1 MAMDLAYE
9 AEITLWFNYNK
20 TQLINIEQARISYI
34 MIEHK
39 YESVNILPV
48 IYLAVSLSSDMYT
61 KVVTS
66 YKKSSFLL
74 KIKKRNALLSSSIQS
89 TVVDDEF
96 TYIPSS
102 TNPNISAQINSNA
115 DSDGNSYRSITLG
128 LVSQSMTNKLRQ
140 SFNGIYNNIS
150 ENEIIDIGLKGIRKV
165 IKEDIVNNEKYDTII
180 IPPLSSRY
188 KLLNFL
194 FDRDPFYD
202 TGFTFYMDFKDTAYL
217 ISKNGKAVDAQD
229 GKPTDVIID
238 VLEIDDPD
246 SFKEGFQ
253 LKNKAYRIAINSSDT
268 NVILNGATAKVANQI
283 VAYEDDLK
291 QAETLNLNMNNS
303 DTATRKMFVRS
314 NAGTVLKSEL
324 ETNAF
329 MIELLKKNIDSD
341 IFTPNKAYKVNNIS
355 QYSEYNGNYIL
366 SYKREFYKLSEG
378 TTGRFIVTCNV
389 GLKRVSNPSNEYI
402 SNNGGIISKSGT
414 TMRRTTSRKTTSE
427 NRINNRKKL

>member
-9 AEITLWFNYNK
+9 AEITLGFNYNK

-66 YKKSSFLL
+66 YKKSSFRL

-217 ISKNGKAVDAQD
+217 LSKNGKAVDAQD

-268 NVILNGATAKVANQI
+268 NVTLNGATAKVANQI

-291 QAETLNLNMNNS
+291 HAETLNLNMNNS

-378 TTGRFIVTCNV
+378 TGRFIVTCNV

-414 TMRRTTSRKTTSE
+414 TMRRTTSRKTTTE

>member
-9 AEITLWFNYNK
+9 AEITLGFNYNK

-66 YKKSSFLL
+66 YKKSSFRL

-217 ISKNGKAVDAQD
+217 LSKNGKAVDAQD

-268 NVILNGATAKVANQI
+268 NVTLNGATAKVANQI

-378 TTGRFIVTCNV
+378 TGRFIVTCNV

-402 SNNGGIISKSGT
+402 SNNGGISSKSGT

>member
-9 AEITLWFNYNK
+9 AEITLGFNYNK

-66 YKKSSFLL
+66 YKKSSFRL

-102 TNPNISAQINSNA
+102 TNPNISAQLNSNA

-217 ISKNGKAVDAQD
+217 LSKNGKAVDAQD

-268 NVILNGATAKVANQI
+268 NVTLNGATAKVANQI

-291 QAETLNLNMNNS
+291 HAETLNLNMNNS

-378 TTGRFIVTCNV
+378 TGRFIVTCNV

-414 TMRRTTSRKTTSE
+414 TMRRTTSRKTTTE